1 LLQEYLSARHSTTH
15 LEPDLH
21 WNGVHRTPQARK
33 EHANRTAQL
42 LLLLDNKGDRFP
54 VASQAHVDE
63 ENRLA
68 EHVLMTLEMQRELSR
83 YSLSWSGKKAA
94 ANRLRLTGGRV
105 RRDGVLKVGD
115 VIHVRRTENGRGDFG
130 MKKHLTPNIKGKIIA
145 SSNVSLSYQVEPV
158 NGDGPPV
165 WMTLGPGS
173 AILSSSLSDLIT
185 KEDPVP
191 QWATIQHWAQEFVNS
206 MEDKWRNTRAMRKD
220 LKGIEVEKKDTM
232 ELLTQ
237 LDLPNP
243 KSVTSSEYCERI
255 VLHCLDWLFGQH
267 MRSQFDDLPT
277 DRDELTEAKVAGLL
291 AHTVTEYDYE
301 LFMGAIWTWH
311 KDRTQNPL
319 PLYPRVLT
327 IITGKEHDCSTCDAD
342 AQCQPEH
349 LCCRQYQLRKLEKM
363 QWVKRGPRGWSIVDP
378 GAQEEA
384 TGLDDDQDETGSP
397 TKPKGRKATTKGGK
411 KSKGKG
417 GKKSKGNN
425 TKSTPKKA
433 QTKSPKKPSKSKRT
447 PTEVVW
453 TQSDDDH
460 DEDESPPKGKGSK
473 ATSGSGKAKSKGSKN
488 KAKGGKAKSKGG
500 KSKRKT
506 RGTKRNRY
514 NAQTLAG
521 ALPTL
526 NETSSSQV

>member
-1 LLQEYLSARHSTTH
+1 LLQEYLSAQHSTTH

-21 WNGVHRTPQARK
+21 WHSVHRTPQGRT
-33 EHANRTAQL
+33 EHANRTRQL

-115 VIHVRRTENGRGDFG
+115 VIHVRRTETGRGDFG

-158 NGDGPPV
+158 DGDGPPV

-185 KEDPVP
+185 NEDPVP
-191 QWATIQHWAQEFVNS
+191 QWATIKHWAQEFVNS
-206 MEDKWRNTRAMRKD
+206 MEDKWRNTRALRKD
-220 LKGIEVEKKDTM
+220 LKGVEVEKKDIM

-243 KSVTSSEYCERI
+243 KSVTSSEYSERI

-267 MRSQFDDLPT
+267 VRSQFDDLPT
-277 DRDELTEAKVAGLL
+277 NHEELTDDKVAGLL

-311 KDRTQNPL
+311 KDRTHNPL

-327 IITGKEHDCSTCDAD
+327 IVTGKEHDCGTCDAD
-342 AQCQPEH
+342 TQCQPEH

-363 QWVKRGPRGWSIVDP
+363 LWVKRGPRGWSIIHP
-378 GAQEEA
+378 GTQEEA
-384 TGLDDDQDETGSP
+384 TESDDDQTKTGSPPTPKGDKKSKGGKKKSKKKSKGDKTKYKGGNKSTAKRTPTENLCTESDDDQDET
-397 TKPKGRKATTKGGK
+397 KGGKNKSKGGK
-411 KSKGKG
+411 KK
-417 GKKSKGNN
+417 
-425 TKSTPKKA
+425 
-433 QTKSPKKPSKSKRT
+433 
-447 PTEVVW
+447 
-453 TQSDDDH
+453 
-460 DEDESPPKGKGSK
+460 PKG
-473 ATSGSGKAKSKGSKN
+473 AKK
-488 KAKGGKAKSKGG
+488 

-506 RGTKRNRY
+506 RGTKRDRY
-514 NAQTLAG
+514 NARTLAG
-521 ALPTL
+521 VPYPR
-526 NETSSSQV
+526 